1 MSAKRG
7 TQYGIRWPTGS
18 VFAFPSRDAAER
30 VPGPLMPA
38 SWACWWFTSTS
49 RGTAEATEW
58 REVPAAAG
66 RTASD
71 GSRAVTER

>member
-18 VFAFPSRDAAER
+18 VFAFPSREAAEAYLAANAR
-30 VPGPLMPA
+30 LLGVLVVHEYEPGTPD
-38 SWACWWFTSTS
+38 
-49 RGTAEATEW
+49 ATEW

-66 RTASD
+66 KD
-71 GSRAVTER
+71 GER

>member
-18 VFAFPSRDAAER
+18 VFAFPSREAAEAYLAANAR
-30 VPGPLMPA
+30 LLGVLVIHEYEA
-38 SWACWWFTSTS
+38 
-49 RGTAEATEW
+49 GTANATEW

-66 RTASD
+66 DTPE
-71 GSRAVTER
+71 GER